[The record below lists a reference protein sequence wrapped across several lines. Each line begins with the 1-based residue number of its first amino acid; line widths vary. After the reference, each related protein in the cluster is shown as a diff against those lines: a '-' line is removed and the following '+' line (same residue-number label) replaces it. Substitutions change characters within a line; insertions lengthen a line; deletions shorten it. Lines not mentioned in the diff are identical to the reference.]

1 MLECWDFKSKNS
13 LSTEL
18 VSDDIVILTE
28 QRDEY
33 FPSLILASKWLIKAF
48 LFTVLQSKIEFRR
61 TGHFFSTLYLCRRR
75 QVLTRLDS
83 TVIDVDIILINLKN
97 PIIAQIADRLSET

>member
-33 FPSLILASKWLIKAF
+33 FPSRILASKWMIKAF
-48 LFTVLQSKIEFRR
+48 LFMVLQSKIEFRR
-61 TGHFFSTLYLCRRR
+61 TGHFFHFVSLPKKAGSDKT
-75 QVLTRLDS
+75 
-83 TVIDVDIILINLKN
+83 
-97 PIIAQIADRLSET
+97 